1 MAKQIVFDE
10 KARHAL
16 KRGVDQLADAVK
28 VTLGP
33 KGRNVVIDKG
43 YGAPTITKDG
53 VTVAK
58 EIELEDKF
66 ENIGAELVK
75 EVASKTNDVAGDG
88 TTTATVLA
96 QAMIAEGIKNITA
109 GANPLAVKRGMEKAV
124 EAVVAKLKE
133 ISKPVSGDDIEK
145 VASISAND
153 AEIGK
158 TIASAM
164 KQMGQDGVITVE
176 ESQTFGVETE
186 VVQGMR
192 IDKGYSSH
200 YMVTNTD
207 RMEAEYTDVPILV
220 TDKKI
225 SSIQDIL
232 PILEKVVATGKKEI
246 VIVADELDGEALTTL
261 IVNKLRGSFNALAVK
276 APGFGDR
283 RKELLQDIAIVT
295 GATLISEE
303 IGRKLDTVE
312 LADLGMAHKVVSTK
326 EHTTFVDGKGDK
338 TAVQTRATQLRKQL
352 ENTDSE
358 FDKEKLQERLA
369 KLAGGIGVIKVGA
382 ATEVE
387 MKEKKHRIEDAVAA
401 TKAAVEEGI
410 VPGGGVAMLRA
421 YDAIRQLMTA
431 KYEEVMKGVAKARQD
446 GDFSAYGMNDEY
458 VGMSIIEKS
467 LTAPIVAIL
476 TNAGKGEIAMT
487 IVSKIL
493 EKIKDGKENAGFD
506 AEAMTLVEDM
516 LAAGIVDPAKVT
528 RCALQNAAS
537 VAGMFLT
544 TECVITDI
552 SKKEE
557 PAGDNHGGGM
567 GMGY

>member
-1 MAKQIVFDE
+1 MAKQIIFDE
-10 KARHAL
+10 KARQAL
-16 KRGVDQLADAVK
+16 KRGVDQLANAVK

-43 YGAPTITKDG
+43 YGSPMITKDG

-58 EIELEDKF
+58 EVELEDKF
-66 ENIGAELVK
+66 ENLGAELVK

-109 GANPLAVKRGMEKAV
+109 GANPLAVKRGIEKGV
-124 EAVVAKLKE
+124 EAIVNE
-133 ISKPVSGDDIEK
+133 IKTKIAKPVQGDEIEQ

-164 KQMGQDGVITVE
+164 KQMGKDGVITVE

-192 IDKGYSSH
+192 VDKGYASH
-200 YMVTNTD
+200 YMVTNTE
-207 RMEAEYTDVPILV
+207 RMEAEYTDAPILV

-232 PILEKVVATGKKEI
+232 PLLGKVVQTGKKEI
-246 VIVADELDGEALTTL
+246 VIVADDLDGEALTTL
-261 IVNKLRGSFNALAVK
+261 VVNKLRGTFNALVVK

-283 RKELLQDIAIVT
+283 RKEMLQDIAVVT
-295 GATLISEE
+295 GATMISEDV
-303 IGRKLDTVE
+303 GRKLDAVE
-312 LADLGMAHKVVSTK
+312 LTDLGSAHKVVATK
-326 EHTTFVDGKGDK
+326 EHTTFVDGKGEK
-338 TAVQTRATQLRKQL
+338 ATIEARVSQLRKQL

-358 FDKEKLQERLA
+358 FDREKLQERLA

-410 VPGGGVAMLRA
+410 VPGGGVALIRAQRVLDEILNNSGEMEVSFNLADERTGMMILR
-421 YDAIRQLMTA
+421 
-431 KYEEVMKGVAKARQD
+431 
-446 GDFSAYGMNDEY
+446 
-458 VGMSIIEKS
+458 KS
-467 LTAPIVAIL
+467 LEAPLYAI
-476 TNAGKGEIAMT
+476 A
-487 IVSKIL
+487 
-493 EKIKDGKENAGFD
+493 ENAGMKGDVVVEEVKKLSGSEGYNAQTHIF
-506 AEAMTLVEDM
+506 EDM
-516 LAAGIVDPAKVT
+516 LKAGIVDPAKVT
-528 RCALQNAAS
+528 RSALQHAAS
-537 VAGMFLT
+537 VAAMFLT

-552 SKKEE
+552 PKKEE
-557 PAGDNHGGGM
+557 PAAGHGHGGGM
-567 GMGY
+567 GMDY

>member
-1 MAKQIVFDE
+1 MLFDE
-10 KARHAL
+10 EARHAL
-16 KRGVDQLADAVK
+16 KRGVDKLANAVK

-58 EIELEDKF
+58 EIDLDDKF
-66 ENIGAELVK
+66 ENLGAELVK

-124 EAVVAKLKE
+124 DAVIANLKK
-133 ISKPVSGDDIEK
+133 ISKPISGDDIEK

-158 TIASAM
+158 TIAEAM

-176 ESQTFGVETE
+176 ESQTFGVVTE

-192 IDKGYSSH
+192 IDKGYASH

-207 RMEAEYTDVPILV
+207 RMEAEYTDAPILV

-225 SSIQDIL
+225 SSIQEIL
-232 PILEKVVATGKKEI
+232 PLLEKVVQAGKKEI
-246 VIVADELDGEALTTL
+246 VLVADDIDGEALTTL
-261 IVNKLRGSFNALAVK
+261 VLNKLRGTFNALAVK

-283 RKELLQDIAIVT
+283 RKDMLQDLAIVT
-295 GATLISEE
+295 GATLITEE

-312 LADLGMAHKVVSTK
+312 LADLGMAHKVVATK
-326 EHTTFVDGKGDK
+326 EHTTFVEGKGQKSDVD
-338 TAVQTRATQLRKQL
+338 ARAAQLKKQL
-352 ENTDSE
+352 ETTDSE
-358 FDKEKLQERLA
+358 FDREKLQERLA

-382 ATEVE
+382 ASEVE

-410 VPGGGVAMLRA
+410 VPGGGVALLRA
-421 YDAIRQLMTA
+421 TPDASLSDDHDEQ
-431 KYEEVMKGVAKARQD
+431 VGVKLIIKAL
-446 GDFSAYGMNDEY
+446 E
-458 VGMSIIEKS
+458 
-467 LTAPIVAIL
+467 APISAIAE
-476 TNAGKGEIAMT
+476 NAGKNGSVVAEEVRKRQGNDGYNAA
-487 IVSKIL
+487 
-493 EKIKDGKENAGFD
+493 KDIYED
-506 AEAMTLVEDM
+506 LV
-516 LAAGIVDPAKVT
+516 AAGIVDPAKVT
-528 RCALQNAAS
+528 RSALQNAAS
-537 VAGMFLT
+537 VAAMFLT
-544 TECVITDI
+544 TECVITELP
-552 SKKEE
+552 KKEE
-557 PAGDNHGGGM
+557 PAGHDHGGGM